1 MPSAPVAPDSAWH
14 PPRATRRG
22 FLRLASTTAALAAL
36 AQLRA
41 IPIAL
46 AAEERAGDGGFF
58 QPGDREILTQI
69 AERMVDTGEAG
80 APRVRE
86 TRTVASIDALCR
98 RLDPSISGQLPWAL
112 RAFEYGPFVF
122 DLTPKR
128 FTRMSDAEKD
138 ASLEAWMTSRLA
150 VRRLAFVA
158 LRNLSML
165 GYYSQPETWPL
176 IGYMGPLVGPGP
188 RA

>member
-1 MPSAPVAPDSAWH
+1 MRSGPFVPDAGWRT
-14 PPRATRRG
+14 PRATRRG

-41 IPIAL
+41 VPL
-46 AAEERAGDGGFF
+46 GAEEPPAGAPGFF
-58 QPGDREILTQI
+58 EAGDREILTQI
-69 AERMVDTGEAG
+69 VERMVATGDPA

-86 TRTVASIDALCR
+86 TNTIATIDTLCR
-98 RLDPSISGQLPWAL
+98 KLDPSISGQLPWAL
-112 RAFEYGPFVF
+112 RAFEYGPIVF
-122 DLTPKR
+122 ELTPKR
-128 FTRMSDAEKD
+128 FSRMSEAEQD
-138 ASLEAWMTSRLA
+138 ASLSGWMSSRFGL
-150 VRRLAFVA
+150 RRLAFVA

-176 IGYMGPLVGPGP
+176 IGYLGPLVGPGP